1 MYSQLEF
8 SFDQAKQIADIV
20 VFQSTKK
27 HLTDPEVEVLQGA
40 WHGKTYNEIAQ
51 NLGFSSNYIQNDIGA
66 KLWRKLTE
74 SLGEEITKKNFRQAL
89 YRAWEN
95 RQSSPLIPLINSL
108 ENPYQPVPLNSSFY
122 IQRYLL
128 QSQNYTIESFC
139 YHAIAQPTAILRI
152 KAPRQMGKTSLL
164 DRILAQAHNYGYRTV
179 RLNFLNADQ
188 ENFNNIDNF
197 LRWFCVYIGHELELK
212 NCVNDFWQ
220 SLTIGS
226 KVNCKSYLKNYLL
239 KQIDQPLLLALDEVD
254 WIFNYSQIS
263 QDFFS
268 LLRTCYE
275 EANNENIWQ
284 KLRLV
289 ITHSTENYGLLDI
302 NHSPFNVGES
312 IELTEFT
319 PSQIKDLAQRHQL
332 KEIDDLVTQII
343 TMVGGHPYLVRVALY
358 HLVKP
363 ESENLTQLW
372 ENAPTDHGIY
382 NSHLRP
388 QLDILRTNQ
397 RLSSA
402 FKQVINH
409 NQPVSLDS
417 GLGYQLY
424 SMGLIKWQNNQ
435 VIPRC
440 LLYQKYFSARLE

>member
-1 MYSQLEF
+1 MYSHSEF
-8 SFDQAKQIADIV
+8 SFDQAKQIADLV

-40 WHGKTYNEIAQ
+40 WDGKTYHEIAQ

-66 KLWRKLTE
+66 KLWHKLSE
-74 SLGEEITKKNFRQAL
+74 ALEEAITKKNFRHAL
-89 YRAWEN
+89 YRAWEK
-95 RQSSPLIPLINSL
+95 RHSSPLIPLINWL

-122 IQRYLL
+122 IQRYPL

-139 YHAIAQPTAILRI
+139 YNAIAQPTAILRI

-164 DRILAQAHNYGYRTV
+164 DRILAQGCNYGYRTV

-197 LRWFCVYIGHELELK
+197 LRWLCIYIGHELEFK

-220 SLTIGS
+220 SSTIGS
-226 KVNCKSYLKNYLL
+226 KVHCKSYLKNYLL
-239 KQIDQPLLLALDEVD
+239 KQLNQPLLLALDEVD
-254 WIFNYSQIS
+254 FLFNYSQIS

-275 EANNENIWQ
+275 EANNDHIWQ

-312 IELTEFT
+312 VELTEFT

-332 KEIDDLVTQII
+332 QEIDDLALQII

-358 HLVKP
+358 HLAQP
-363 ESENLTQLW
+363 NSINLTQLW
-372 ENAPTDHGIY
+372 EDAPTDHGIY
-382 NSHLRP
+382 TPHLRP

-409 NQPVSLDS
+409 NEPVSLDFN
-417 GLGYQLY
+417 LGYQLY

-440 LLYQKYFSARLE
+440 LLYQKYFSSRLE